1 MATVKV
7 IKETRKYN
15 ELGKWDLAFQYC
27 EYCYDDGSSENGYR
41 FIWITPEGHLQP
53 ARGQARI
60 PSTSDILKNH
70 FKKDGDIQT
79 GINKKNNSNLSSYF
93 FIIFNLNLNLKLKSI
108 NKSTK
113 NIKPPHLKNIFLSI
127 STK

>member
-27 EYCYDDGSSENGYR
+27 EYCYDDGSKENGYR
-41 FIWITPEGHLQP
+41 FIWIAPEGHLQP

-60 PSTSDILKNH
+60 PSTSDIL
-70 FKKDGDIQT
+70 
-79 GINKKNNSNLSSYF
+79 NLVS
-93 FIIFNLNLNLKLKSI
+93 KSI
-108 NKSTK
+108 KEGWGHPNWDK
-113 NIKPPHLKNIFLSI
+113 
-127 STK
+127 